1 MAMVDVLDHF
11 PAKHPGRDSIIAI
24 LNRFAK
30 AVIKFQDPKKG
41 LWYDVVD
48 KQTEKGNYPEAS
60 ASCMLVYTLAKG
72 IRKGYL
78 PASFLLNAIKGYE
91 GIKKE
96 FIEKG
101 NDGLVNLKGTVQVSG
116 LGGNPYRDGSFEYYM
131 SESVI
136 VNDPKGMGAFIN
148 CAVEMELLPK
158 LNAGMGKTVILD
170 YYFNNEWKKDV
181 TGTMVRYHYTWDDK
195 SNSGFSMLGNIFRIH
210 GVKTTSLETAPT
222 SENLKP
228 GNIYIIVDPDTE
240 KESTTPNYVNNND
253 VNAISNWV
261 KQGGVLVLLSN
272 DSANAEF
279 THFNKLAAAFGLHF
293 NQDLKN
299 TVQGN
304 NYEEGAIAIPAYHP
318 IFKTAKK
325 LYIKE
330 LSSLRI
336 KPPASVVLKNGN
348 DNIMEVT
355 RFGKGTVFA
364 LGDPWIYNEYVD
376 GRKLPD
382 EYDNYEGATDLVQW
396 LIKQVPGKK

>member
-1 MAMVDVLDHF
+1 MAMVDVLDYF
-11 PAKHPGRDSIIAI
+11 PLTHPGRDSIIAI

-30 AVIKFQDPKKG
+30 AITKYQDPKTG

-48 KQTEKGNYPEAS
+48 KQFAKGNYPEAS

-78 PASFLLNAIKGYE
+78 LPFYLSNALKGYE
-91 GIKKE
+91 GIKKT
-96 FIEKG
+96 FIEKD
-101 NDGLVNLKGTVQVSG
+101 NNGLVNLKGTVQVSG
-116 LGGNPYRDGSFEYYM
+116 LGGNPYRDGSLEYYI
-131 SESVI
+131 SEPVI

-148 CAVEMELLPK
+148 CAVEMEMLPK
-158 LNAGMGKTVILD
+158 LNAGKDKTVILD

-195 SNSGFSMLGNIFRIH
+195 SNSGFSMLENIFNIY
-210 GVKTTSLETAPT
+210 GVNTTSLETAP
-222 SENLKP
+222 SSQNLKR
-228 GNIYIIVDPDTE
+228 GDIYIIVDPDTE
-240 KESTTPNYVNNND
+240 KESSSPNYMKNED
-253 VNAISNWV
+253 VNVISNWV

-279 THFNKLAAAFGLHF
+279 PHFNKLAETFGIHF

-304 NYEEGAIAIPAYHP
+304 NYEEGAVLIPSNNL
-318 IFKTAKK
+318 IFKKAKK

-330 LSSLRI
+330 LSSLHVI
-336 KPPASVVLKNGN
+336 PPAIVVLKNRN
-348 DNIMEVT
+348 NNIIAVSKY
-355 RFGKGTVFA
+355 GKGTVFA

-376 GRKLPD
+376 GRKLPG
-382 EYDNYEGATDLVQW
+382 EYENYEGATDLVQW
-396 LIKQVPGKK
+396 LIKQVPKNK